1 MGQQAKGR
9 WTALYYGRGQ
19 GVSYLGHML
28 RTLRPAAR
36 AIVRGGAA
44 YPAVE
49 GYVTLYPSG
58 PGVIVAAEFSG
69 HPGEAG
75 PCSGRVFGF
84 HIHEGSQCTGTEE
97 QPFSDA
103 GSHFNPYD
111 CEHPRH
117 AGDLPPLFGNA
128 GYAFSMVY
136 TDRFTVPQVVGRT
149 IVVHL
154 DPDDFTSQPAGMSG
168 ERIACGIIQSYP

>member
-1 MGQQAKGR
+1 M
-9 WTALYYGRGQ
+9 YYGRGH

-28 RTLRPAAR
+28 RTLKPAAR
-36 AIVRGGAA
+36 AIVRGSAA

-49 GYVTLYPSG
+49 GYVTFYPSG
-58 PGVIVAAEFSG
+58 PGVVVAAEFSG
-69 HPGEAG
+69 LPGESG

-97 QPFSDA
+97 QPFADA

-136 TDRFTVPQVVGRT
+136 TDRFTVPEVIGRT
-149 IVVHL
+149 VVVHL
-154 DPDDFTSQPAGMSG
+154 DPDDFTSQPAGKSG
-168 ERIACGIIQSYP
+168 ERIACGVIQGYP

>member
-1 MGQQAKGR
+1 
-9 WTALYYGRGQ
+9 LYHGRGQ

-28 RTLRPAAR
+28 RSLKPAAR
-36 AIVRGGAA
+36 AIVRGSAA

-49 GYVTLYPSG
+49 GYVTFYPSG

-69 HPGEAG
+69 LPGEGG

-84 HIHEGSQCTGTEE
+84 HIHEGDRCTGTAEE
-97 QPFSDA
+97 PFADA

-128 GYAFSMVY
+128 GYAFGMVY
-136 TDRFTVPQVVGRT
+136 TDRFTVAQVIART
-149 IVVHL
+149 VVVHL
-154 DPDDFTSQPAGMSG
+154 NPDDFTSQPAGMSG
-168 ERIACGIIQSYP
+168 ERIACGVIQPYS